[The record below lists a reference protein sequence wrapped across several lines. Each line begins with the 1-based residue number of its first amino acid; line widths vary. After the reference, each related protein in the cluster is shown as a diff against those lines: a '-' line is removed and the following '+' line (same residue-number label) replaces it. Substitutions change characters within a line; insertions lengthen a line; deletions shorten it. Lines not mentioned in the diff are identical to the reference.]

1 MIGYVLTLGGD
12 HWFGLRVILR
22 AKLSEQERA
31 ALAYQALTSLDPE
44 NADAVAQAALQPI
57 GTPLPPF
64 LGGMADARM
73 WANSATKTELKALAL
88 AAYDAMP
95 FVDQCAFRKHIS
107 EIEVPL

>member
-22 AKLSEQERA
+22 SKLSEQERA

-44 NADAVAQAALQPI
+44 NADAVVQAALQPM

-64 LGGMADARM
+64 LGGMAEARL
-73 WANSATKTELKALAL
+73 WAASATRSELKAVAL
-88 AAYDAMP
+88 SAVEAMSAK
-95 FVDQCAFRKHIS
+95 DQMAFRNHIS
-107 EIEVPL
+107 EVEIAI